1 MFKRFGLWAM
11 MNIAII
17 ASIGIIS
24 SLLGIEPYLNANGLN
39 LQALLAMCLLW
50 GMVGSFISLALSK
63 FMAKKM
69 MGVQIIDDRN
79 YEYGQLVQLV
89 HRLSRSAGL
98 SKMPEVGVYDSPE
111 VNAFATGPSKSNSL
125 VAVSTG
131 LLNTMNA
138 DETEGVLA
146 HEVAHIA
153 NGDMVTMTLVQGVV
167 NAFVMFFARIAAY
180 ALQQVLRS
188 NDDESPVGGLS
199 YFISVMVF
207 DILFGF
213 LGHFVTA
220 WFSRIRE
227 YSADLGG
234 AQLAGKQKMISALE
248 KLQTQ
253 YEQGIFEKNSS
264 ENLAAFKISTR
275 ETGLRALMST
285 HPKLSDRIARLK
297 NPSF

>member
-1 MFKRFGLWAM
+1 M